1 MKMTEEKQDWEIE
14 RDKEIAEKQKAMGA
28 MTVGQLQAVHDA
40 YEAINTAMI
49 SIRDINDLMLSDIK
63 DLDEACYKLFDEFN
77 INMRDQDG

>member
-49 SIRDINDLMLSDIK
+49 SIRDVNDLMLSDIK

-77 INMRDQDG
+77 MRGRDG

>member
-40 YEAINTAMI
+40 YEALNAALI

-63 DLDEACYKLFDEFN
+63 ALDEACYKLFDEFN
-77 INMRDQDG
+77 MRRDD

>member
-1 MKMTEEKQDWEIE
+1 MTNKKEKQDWEIK

-77 INMRDQDG
+77 MRGRDD

>member
-1 MKMTEEKQDWEIE
+1 MTNKKEKQDWEIQ

-49 SIRDINDLMLSDIK
+49 SIRDINDLMLSEIK

-77 INMRDQDG
+77 MRGDN

>member
-1 MKMTEEKQDWEIE
+1 MANKKQDWEIN

-49 SIRDINDLMLSDIK
+49 SIRDINDLMFSDIK
-63 DLDEACYKLFDEFN
+63 YLDEACYKLFDEFN
-77 INMRDQDG
+77 MRGRDD

>member
-1 MKMTEEKQDWEIE
+1 MTNKKEDWEIK

-40 YEAINTAMI
+40 YNAINTAMI
-49 SIRDINDLMLSDIK
+49 SIRDLSDLMLSDIK

-77 INMRDQDG
+77 MRGQDD

>member
-1 MKMTEEKQDWEIE
+1 MVDKKEQWEIE

-28 MTVGQLQAVHDA
+28 MTVGQLQAVHGA

-77 INMRDQDG
+77 MRGSDG

>member
-1 MKMTEEKQDWEIE
+1 MTNKKEKQDWEIQ

-49 SIRDINDLMLSDIK
+49 SIRDINDLMLSEIK

-77 INMRDQDG
+77 MRGNN

>member
-1 MKMTEEKQDWEIE
+1 MKKEKEDWEIK

-63 DLDEACYKLFDEFN
+63 DLDEASYKLFDEFN
-77 INMRDQDG
+77 MRGSDG

>member
-1 MKMTEEKQDWEIE
+1 MTNKKEEWEIK

-40 YEAINTAMI
+40 YEAVNTALM

-63 DLDEACYKLFDEFN
+63 ALDEACYKLFDEFN
-77 INMRDQDG
+77 MRGSDG

>member
-1 MKMTEEKQDWEIE
+1 MTNKKEKQDWEIQ

-77 INMRDQDG
+77 MRGRDD

>member
-1 MKMTEEKQDWEIE
+1 MTNKKEQWEIE

-28 MTVGQLQAVHDA
+28 MTVGQLQAVHGA
-40 YEAINTAMI
+40 YEALNTALT

-77 INMRDQDG
+77 MRRDD

>member
-1 MKMTEEKQDWEIE
+1 MANKKQDWEIN

-49 SIRDINDLMLSDIK
+49 SIIDINDLMLSDIK

-77 INMRDQDG
+77 MRGRDD

>member
-1 MKMTEEKQDWEIE
+1 MTNKKEDWEIK

-40 YEAINTAMI
+40 YEALNTALM

-63 DLDEACYKLFDEFN
+63 ALDEACYKLFDEFN
-77 INMRDQDG
+77 MRGSDG

>member
-1 MKMTEEKQDWEIE
+1 MTNKKEKQDWEID

-77 INMRDQDG
+77 MRGRDD

>member
-1 MKMTEEKQDWEIE
+1 MANKKQDWETN

-77 INMRDQDG
+77 MRGRDD

>member
-1 MKMTEEKQDWEIE
+1 MANKNQDWEIN

-77 INMRDQDG
+77 MRGQDD

>member
-49 SIRDINDLMLSDIK
+49 SIRDVNDLMLSDIK
-63 DLDEACYKLFDEFN
+63 DLDEA
-77 INMRDQDG
+77 

>member
-1 MKMTEEKQDWEIE
+1 MTNKKEDWEIK

-40 YEAINTAMI
+40 YNAINTAMI

-77 INMRDQDG
+77 MRGEN